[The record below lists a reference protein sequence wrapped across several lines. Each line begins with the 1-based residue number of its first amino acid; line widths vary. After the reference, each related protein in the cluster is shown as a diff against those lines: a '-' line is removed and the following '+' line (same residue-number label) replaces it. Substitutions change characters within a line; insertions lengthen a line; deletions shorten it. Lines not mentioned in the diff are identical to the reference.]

1 MPTHEDTLKRLSND
15 LEIYDEDKYYDNFVR
30 KAYNDDNVLIEEG
43 VNVEDVIT
51 AFQLEKKEIYQELK
65 SEIERNNDYNAIK
78 KLIEEQRPYKI
89 LKVKYL
95 LKNYDFCSRYN
106 ELCLQKMEETYKYNT
121 TSGEYKFFSYT
132 TGGRN
137 LKKYNLTYI
146 DLIDDTYNSIKKVVN
161 KIKKLEKHLE
171 KYTI

>member
-15 LEIYDEDKYYDNFVR
+15 LEIYDEEYYDNFVR
-30 KAYNDDNVLIEEG
+30 KAYNDDNVLIEKG
-43 VNVEDVIT
+43 VNVEDVIS

-65 SEIERNNDYNAIK
+65 SEIERNNNHNVIK
-78 KLIEEQRPYKI
+78 NLIEEKRPYKI

-106 ELCLQKMEETYKYNT
+106 ELCLQIIEETYKYNT
-121 TSGEYKFFSYT
+121 TTREYKFSSYS

-146 DLIDDTYNSIKKVVN
+146 NLIDDTYNSIKKVVK
-161 KIKKLEKHLE
+161 KIKQLEK
-171 KYTI
+171 KNNTIF